1 MMKKKSPLQLLGLL
15 LVLAVFTAA
24 ACLLAFEFRK
34 HGLTFEKIRDN
45 LLQIPASHIAIALAV
60 TFINYAVILVFYDYL
75 AFRYAK
81 VPISL
86 ARVAF
91 AALTSYPFS
100 YNFGATLAG
109 MPLRFRLYSSW
120 GISLTKIVQ
129 LLVIL
134 ALTFWFGVFFIAGT
148 LFVFVPLQIPPD
160 RLQAISTALV
170 TEWHIHENAVKWFT
184 WLFSDS
190 QLFGIVLLALTALY
204 VGAAFMHRG
213 SLKIFRWTL
222 PVPPFRLTIYQIGIA
237 SADMLVA
244 ASVVYVL
251 FPPVKGG
258 YVTVLEVYLVA
269 YVLNVLSHVPG
280 GWGVLEAVMMTLLGT
295 LQLVPDPQVNM
306 PKVLAAILVFRV
318 IYYLL
323 PLLFAAVMIGWHE
336 YALRRQWI
344 PPIAVKGTDQA
355 DGAAQPEGMDGLAG
369 SPPANGHSTNGKNG
383 IRESKRRTPN
393 QI

>member
-1 MMKKKSPLQLLGLL
+1 M
-15 LVLAVFTAA
+15 
-24 ACLLAFEFRK
+24 
-34 HGLTFEKIRDN
+34 TFEKIRDN
-45 LLQIPASHIAIALAV
+45 LLQIPASHIVIALAV

-148 LFVFVPLQIPPD
+148 LFVFVPLRIPPD
-160 RLQAISTALV
+160 QLQSISTALV

-190 QLFGIVLLALTALY
+190 QVFGIVLLALTALY
-204 VGAAFMHRG
+204 VGASLMHRG

-251 FPPVKGG
+251 LPPVKGG
-258 YVTVLEVYLVA
+258 YVTVLGGLPCGLCAERA
-269 YVLNVLSHVPG
+269 FACAGRMGRPG
-280 GWGVLEAVMMTLLGT
+280 GGHD
-295 LQLVPDPQVNM
+295 DPAGHFATGARPEVNM
-306 PKVLAAILVFRV
+306 PKVLAAIIVFRV

-336 YALRRQWI
+336 YALRKEWI
-344 PPIAVKGTDQA
+344 PP
-355 DGAAQPEGMDGLAG
+355 
-369 SPPANGHSTNGKNG
+369 SPP
-383 IRESKRRTPN
+383 IRPIRPTALGNPKG
-393 QI
+393 